1 MNEKDIEE
9 PLEFSN
15 FNNQKQYLNSNKKN
29 RNSDSD
35 SLFTIVIHFPNKRTF
50 SFDVPQMWNT
60 KKLLSFINSTF
71 KPEFHKSSASFIYH
85 GNLLSPF
92 SESPLK
98 DYLKSDKINHII
110 ITLKKLSQENINE
123 NNQNNFELKTNIEV
137 FKSDDFI
144 KMEANYMDDYFKI
157 FKNNS
162 LNNFP
167 LMNPAYNHR
176 REHLKKN
183 AILEKLEEFEPIPL
197 EDFPFRNYFQLNI
210 IFKCF
215 ISFFAFGIY
224 IKGFNFIL
232 FLSVLI
238 GYYA

>member
-15 FNNQKQYLNSNKKN
+15 INSQKQYFNSNKKN
-29 RNSDSD
+29 INSDID
-35 SLFTIVIHFPNKRTF
+35 SLFTVVIHFPNKRTF

-71 KPEFHKSSASFIYH
+71 KPEFQKSSGNFIFH

-123 NNQNNFELKTNIEV
+123 NNQNNNFELKTNTEV
-137 FKSDDFI
+137 FKSDEFI
-144 KMEANYMDDYFKI
+144 KMESNYMDDYFKI

-176 REHLKKN
+176 REQLKKN
-183 AILEKLEEFEPIPL
+183 SILEKLEEFEPIPL
-197 EDFPFRNYFQLNI
+197 EEFPFRNYFQLNI

-215 ISFFAFGIY
+215 NLIY
-224 IKGFNFIL
+224 LYSTF
-232 FLSVLI
+232 
-238 GYYA
+238 